1 MRKIIMIAINII
13 ALILMSSSDVKQRI
27 VGASIIIFCYLFL
40 LLDYTLS
47 NRRYKDYKTERVV
60 APILKARKQFKVE
73 KIATYKVNE
82 GVLTEEKWREL
93 RLVLNSFALE
103 FLHTNFPDVEWDSQF
118 YLMKYDE
125 RVAGAF
131 MSIGLY
137 KNLMFTEKPM
147 SPILVNESFLYA
159 VLKFNDFGII
169 KPVVEHELVHYALWK
184 QGKKFG
190 DYQEDFEN
198 KLLELNVPSN
208 NPENSNAY
216 GFGVARVETE
226 NGIEDTLSLVIPPSK
241 SAEKDY
247 KQVLKTY
254 INKCNRKGYY

>member
-93 RLVLNSFALE
+93 RLVLNFFALE

>member
-13 ALILMSSSDVKQRI
+13 ALFLMSSSDVKQI
-27 VGASIIIFCYLFL
+27 VVGVSIIIFCYLFL
-40 LLDYTLS
+40 LLNYTLP
-47 NRRYKDYKTERVV
+47 NRNYKNYSVKRIE
-60 APILKARKQFKVE
+60 APILSARKQFKVK

-82 GVLTEEKWREL
+82 GVLTEEKWRDL
-93 RLVLNSFALE
+93 RLLLNSFALE
-103 FLHTNFPDVEWDSQF
+103 FLHNNFPDVEWDSQF
-118 YLMKYDE
+118 YLMKYDG

-131 MSIGLY
+131 ISIGLY
-137 KNLMFTEKPM
+137 KNLMFTEKPI

-159 VLKFNDFGII
+159 VIKFNDFGII

-190 DYQEDFEN
+190 DHQEDFEN

-216 GFGVARVETE
+216 GFGIERIETE

-241 SAEKDY
+241 SFEKDY
-247 KQVLKTY
+247 KNVLEKY
-254 INKCNRKGYY
+254 INKCNSNDG

>member
-27 VGASIIIFCYLFL
+27 VGVSIIIFCYLFL

-47 NRRYKDYKTERVV
+47 NRRYKDYKTARIV

-131 MSIGLY
+131 MNIGFY

-147 SPILVNESFLYA
+147 SPILVNESFVYA

-216 GFGVARVETE
+216 GFGVARVESE

-241 SAEKDY
+241 SSEKNY
-247 KQVLKTY
+247 KHVLEKY
-254 INKCNRKGYY
+254 INKCNSNNG

>member
-1 MRKIIMIAINII
+1 MIAINII

>member
-13 ALILMSSSDVKQRI
+13 ALFLMSSDDVKHRV
-27 VGASIIIFCYLFL
+27 VGVSIIIFCYLFL
-40 LLDYTLS
+40 LLDYTLP
-47 NRRYKDYKTERVV
+47 NRSYKNYKTARVV
-60 APILKARKQFKVE
+60 APILSARKQFKVK

-103 FLHTNFPDVEWDSQF
+103 FLHSNFPDVEWDSQF

-137 KNLMFTEKPM
+137 KNLMFTEKPI

-159 VLKFNDFGII
+159 VIKFNDFGII

-190 DYQEDFEN
+190 DHQEDFEN

-216 GFGVARVETE
+216 GFGIERIETE
-226 NGIEDTLSLVIPPSK
+226 NGIEDTLALVIPPSK
-241 SAEKDY
+241 SSEKDY
-247 KQVLKTY
+247 KQVLEAY
-254 INKCNRKGYY
+254 INKCSRSDG

>member
-1 MRKIIMIAINII
+1 MIAINII

-125 RVAGAF
+125 RVAGVF

>member
-13 ALILMSSSDVKQRI
+13 ALILMSSSDVKQI
-27 VGASIIIFCYLFL
+27 VLGLSIIIFCYLFL
-40 LLDYTLS
+40 LLNYTLS
-47 NRRYKDYKTERVV
+47 NRNYENYRIKRIG
-60 APILKARKQFKVE
+60 APILSARKQFKVK

-82 GVLTEEKWREL
+82 GVLTEGKWEDL
-93 RLVLNSFALE
+93 KLVLNSFALE
-103 FLHTNFPDVEWDSQF
+103 FLHRNFPDVEWDSQF

-131 MSIGLY
+131 VSIGLY
-137 KNLMFTEKPM
+137 KNLMFTEKPI

-159 VLKFNDFGII
+159 VIKFNDFGII

-190 DYQEDFEN
+190 DHQEDFEN

-208 NPENSNAY
+208 NPENSNTY
-216 GFGVARVETE
+216 GFGIERIETE

-241 SAEKDY
+241 SSEKDY
-247 KQVLKTY
+247 KHVLEKY
-254 INKCNRKGYY
+254 INKCKGENK

>member
-27 VGASIIIFCYLFL
+27 VGVSIIIFCYLFL

-60 APILKARKQFKVE
+60 APILNAKKQFKVE

-93 RLVLNSFALE
+93 RLLLNSFALE

-125 RVAGAF
+125 RVVGAF

-159 VLKFNDFGII
+159 VIKFNDFGII

-208 NPENSNAY
+208 NPENSNTY
-216 GFGVARVETE
+216 GFGVARVESE
-226 NGIEDTLSLVIPPSK
+226 NGTEDTLSLIIPPSK
-241 SAEKDY
+241 SSEKDY
-247 KQVLKTY
+247 KHVLEKY
-254 INKCNRKGYY
+254 INKCNSNDG

>member
-27 VGASIIIFCYLFL
+27 VGVSIIIFCYLFL

-60 APILKARKQFKVE
+60 APILNAKKQFKVE

-93 RLVLNSFALE
+93 RLLLNSFALE

-159 VLKFNDFGII
+159 VIKFNDFGII

-208 NPENSNAY
+208 NPENSNTY
-216 GFGVARVETE
+216 GFGVARVESE
-226 NGIEDTLSLVIPPSK
+226 NGTEDTLSLIIPPSK
-241 SAEKDY
+241 SSEKDY
-247 KQVLKTY
+247 KHVLEKY
-254 INKCNRKGYY
+254 INKCNSNDG

>member
-13 ALILMSSSDVKQRI
+13 ALFLMSSSDVKQMV
-27 VGASIIIFCYLFL
+27 VGVSIIFFCYLFL
-40 LLDYTLS
+40 LLDYTLP
-47 NRRYKDYKTERVV
+47 NRSYKNYKTASVTE
-60 APILKARKQFKVE
+60 PILKAVKQFKVE

-118 YLMKYDE
+118 YLMKYDG

-131 MSIGLY
+131 MNIGLY
-137 KNLMFTEKPM
+137 KNLMFTEKPI

-159 VLKFNDFGII
+159 VIKFNDFGII

-190 DYQEDFEN
+190 DHQEDFEN

-216 GFGVARVETE
+216 GFGIERIETE

-241 SAEKDY
+241 SFEKDY
-247 KQVLKTY
+247 KHVLEKY
-254 INKCNRKGYY
+254 INKCNSNDG

>member
-1 MRKIIMIAINII
+1 MRRIIMIAINII
-13 ALILMSSSDVKQRI
+13 ALVLMSSSDVKQI
-27 VGASIIIFCYLFL
+27 VVGVSIIIFCYLFL
-40 LLDYTLS
+40 LLNYTLP
-47 NRRYKDYKTERVV
+47 NRNYKSSRIKEIG
-60 APILKARKQFKVE
+60 APILSARKQFEVK

-118 YLMKYDE
+118 YLMKYDG

-131 MSIGLY
+131 MNIGLY
-137 KNLMFTEKPM
+137 KNLMFTEKPI

-159 VLKFNDFGII
+159 VIKFNDFRII

-216 GFGVARVETE
+216 GFGVKRVESE
-226 NGIEDTLSLVIPPSK
+226 NGTEDTLSLVIPPSK
-241 SAEKDY
+241 SSEKDY
-247 KQVLKTY
+247 KEVLETY
-254 INKCNRKGYY
+254 INKYNVSDG